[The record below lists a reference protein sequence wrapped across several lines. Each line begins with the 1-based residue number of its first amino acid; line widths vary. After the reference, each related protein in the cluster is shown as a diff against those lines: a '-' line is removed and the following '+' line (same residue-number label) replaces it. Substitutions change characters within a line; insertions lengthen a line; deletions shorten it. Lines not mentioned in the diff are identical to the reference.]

1 MDETSR
7 RTETGRRT
15 PLSTV
20 SSTVIRLSSYLA
32 LALALCLF
40 LGISLHQLTLPGF
53 YYDEGLDLAPMLQ
66 VMHGEPA
73 PLLRGI
79 GVAIGGA
86 TYPVMLLDYM
96 GSLNGYLT
104 LPFMLLFGSG
114 VVAARIA
121 PILFSAITIVL
132 TFGLAR
138 AWFGGAVAMVA
149 VLLLAVN
156 PSFIWFSRQGI
167 SVTSVMTVFSVG
179 SLLLIEQWRQRQR
192 DWRLGALRR
201 DYEKRAF
208 NLQSPRSASNFPLLF
223 AGVFVGLGLWAK
235 FLFVWWIVVIAVVA
249 LVWIML
255 HRTDEKDQGADKG
268 VPGAVALR
276 LRPILRN
283 ASQALRALPWLAAGF
298 VIGAA
303 PLIYYNLHDLLSK
316 PFDLRNA
323 YTLGLLFKS
332 LGQTTDYGVNNL
344 DVLTNLGKA
353 IADFNVFVDG
363 SYFWYNGVPFS
374 NVYAV
379 PTFVIA
385 VVVGSLLVYRRAAWR
400 KWLALLAAIAITVF
414 ISAFTVSGLWA
425 THLFIIL
432 PLPQMVVAS
441 AAVWLSTRLGRLAG
455 RIARP
460 QHKGQLQGIA
470 PTNAPIPNL
479 QSPISLVF
487 LCLLLALP
495 FSRDL
500 WVSAQHHAKLAE
512 TGGSG
517 RFSDAVYKLADHLD
531 RAQLSA
537 PIALDWGI
545 EKNVRVLT
553 DDRVRPEEVFG
564 FTAEPD
570 DAFKNRVK
578 DLLKDPARQYIVL
591 WDRFAVY
598 NRRKAFTQIANE
610 MGLQVTETFIAH
622 ERSGLPVYV
631 MLQAK

>member
-7 RTETGRRT
+7 RKRTGRRT
-15 PLSTV
+15 PLTTV
-20 SSTVIRLSSYLA
+20 SSTVIRHSSYFA
-32 LALALCLF
+32 LALALILF

-53 YYDEGLDLAPMLQ
+53 YYDEALDLAPMLQ

-73 PLLRGI
+73 ALLHDI
-79 GVAIGGA
+79 GFTIGGT

-96 GSLNGYLT
+96 GSLNGYLNI
-104 LPFMLLFGSG
+104 PFMLLLGPG
-114 VVAARIA
+114 VVAARIQ
-121 PILFSAITIVL
+121 PILFSVLTIVL
-132 TFGLAR
+132 SFALAR
-138 AWFGGAVAMVA
+138 AWFGRGVAIVA

-167 SVTSVMTVFSVG
+167 SVTSVMTVFSTG
-179 SLLLIEQWRQRQR
+179 SLLLLDRWRRR
-192 DWRLGALRR
+192 RLEIGDSRLS
-201 DYEKRAF
+201 E
-208 NLQSPRSASNFPLLF
+208 PRSQFVISNLKSPISLLF
-223 AGVFVGLGLWAK
+223 AGILIGLGLWAK
-235 FLFVWWIVVIAVVA
+235 FLFLWWIAVLAVVA
-249 LVWIML
+249 LVWVVT
-255 HRTDEKDQGADKG
+255 HRDGQMRFLAQ
-268 VPGAVALR
+268 AW
-276 LRPILRN
+276 RN
-283 ASQALRALPWLAAGF
+283 ARVGLRAIPLVAIGF

-303 PLIYYNLHDLLSK
+303 PLIYYNLHDLLGQ

-344 DVLTNLGKA
+344 DLLNNLGKA

-379 PTFVIA
+379 PVFVIA
-385 VVVGSLLVYRRAAWR
+385 VVTGSALVFRRARAAWR
-400 KWLALLAAIAITVF
+400 KWLALLVAIAVTVF

-432 PLPQMVVAS
+432 PLPQIVVAA
-441 AAVWLSTRLGRLAG
+441 AAVWLAQWAGALIGRMG
-455 RIARP
+455 QPGQGRP
-460 QHKGQLQGIA
+460 QEGQLQSAGPV
-470 PTNAPIPNL
+470 PTERASRISTL
-479 QSPISLVF
+479 RVQSPISILSV
-487 LCLLLALP
+487 LLLLALP

-517 RFSDAVYKLADHLD
+517 RFSDAVYKLADYLD
-531 RAQLSA
+531 AAHIAA

-553 DDRVRPEEVFG
+553 DDRVRPEEVFE

-570 DAFKNRVK
+570 DAFRNRVK

-610 MGLQVTETFIAH
+610 MGLRVTETFIAH